1 MSMIDPS
8 TDRRR
13 VLWTVAAAVLLP
25 VALILIGG
33 TSRPE
38 LGYLLI
44 AGVVLA
50 LWIIGQIRRAR
61 SYEDTDERARHL
73 NRQAMAF
80 SWYVTAVALA
90 VAAGWASIR
99 YGMHTGEP
107 YVLLTI
113 TLIGSHAAA
122 LLWQRWRNA

>member
-1 MSMIDPS
+1 MSMTDPS

-13 VLWTVAAAVLLP
+13 VLGTVAGAVLLP
-25 VALILIGG
+25 VALILVGG
-33 TSRPE
+33 SSRPE
-38 LGYLLI
+38 LGFLLI

-50 LWIIGQIRRAR
+50 LWIAGQVRRAR
-61 SYEDTDERARHL
+61 SYQDTDERARHL

-80 SWYVTAVALA
+80 SWYVTAAALA
-90 VAAGWASIR
+90 AAAVWASIR
-99 YGMHTGEP
+99 YGIHTAEP
-107 YVLLTI
+107 YVLLTT